1 MEKKCILLSISQLK
15 RALPVKEVNYGAWD
29 CWKDSLPTEQEDRK
43 TRRTQEEH
51 KKNTRRIVAVIASLC
66 STAV

>member
-1 MEKKCILLSISQLK
+1 MRMEKKCILLSISQLK
-15 RALPVKEVNYGAWD
+15 RAIPVKEVNYGAWD
-29 CWKDSLPTEQEDRK
+29 CWKDSLPTEQED
-43 TRRTQEEH
+43 